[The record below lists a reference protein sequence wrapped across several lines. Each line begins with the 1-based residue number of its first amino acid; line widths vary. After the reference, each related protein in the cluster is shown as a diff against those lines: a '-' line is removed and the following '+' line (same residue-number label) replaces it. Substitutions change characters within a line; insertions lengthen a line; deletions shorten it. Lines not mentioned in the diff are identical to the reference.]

1 MKKILLS
8 FCMAACAL
16 FATAKDY
23 TDELIVT
30 VDDQSTPAMEATVTV
45 EEGDGKIAV
54 LLKNFTLS
62 MPGADPIPVG
72 NIYVPELGLTAADGY
87 DSFAAENKAVT
98 VTAGEPADAGWFGP
112 IMFANGLDINIS
124 GKVSDTKLYCELD
137 LTFGEGESQQ
147 IIHVTF
153 GTDDFTSSVLSAKAG
168 DPDKLVDVYTIL
180 GVQAKSQVKKS
191 QALDGLQ
198 RGIYIVDGKKVI
210 KR

>member
-23 TDELIVT
+23 TDNL
-30 VDDQSTPAMEATVTV
+30 TVTI
-45 EEGDGKIAV
+45 DGQ
-54 LLKNFTLS
+54 TT
-62 MPGADPIPVG
+62 PVG
-72 NIYVPELGLTAADGY
+72 QTVVSVTDNEDGTVLISLKDFSLLGEINVGTINVEDVPVTEEDGY
-87 DSFAAENKAVT
+87 KSFALEDKAISVVDGDNPDVIWNPT
-98 VTAGEPADAGWFGP
+98 FFDGLP
-112 IMFANGLDINIS
+112 IDIS
-124 GKVSDTKLYCELD
+124 GKFTDDKFYCELD
-137 LTFGEGESQQ
+137 LTFVAGETQQ

>member
-23 TDELIVT
+23 TDNLVVT
-30 VDDQSTPAMEATVTV
+30 VDGNAA
-45 EEGDGKIAV
+45 
-54 LLKNFTLS
+54 
-62 MPGADPIPVG
+62 PVG
-72 NIYVPELGLTAADGY
+72 QTVISIEEIDSTGIISISLKDFSLMGAINVGTIHVNNVPVTNEGNYKSFSLEDKAISVTEGEDTTVVWNPEIFDGL
-87 DSFAAENKAVT
+87 
-98 VTAGEPADAGWFGP
+98 P
-112 IMFANGLDINIS
+112 IDIS
-124 GKVSDTKLYCELD
+124 GKYTDDKLYCALD
-137 LTFGEGESQQ
+137 LTFGEGEDQQ
-147 IIHVTF
+147 VIHVTF
-153 GTDDFTSSVLSAKAG
+153 GTDDFPSSVLSALAD
-168 DPDKLVDVYTIL
+168 DPDKLVNVYTIL

>member
-1 MKKILLS
+1 MNMKKILLS

-23 TDELIVT
+23 TDEL
-30 VDDQSTPAMEATVTV
+30 TVTI
-45 EEGDGKIAV
+45 DG
-54 LLKNFTLS
+54 TS
-62 MPGADPIPVG
+62 MPVGQTDVSVTENEDGTILIALKDFSLMGQINVGTINVEDVPV
-72 NIYVPELGLTAADGY
+72 TAENGY
-87 DSFAAENKAVT
+87 KSFALENKKISVT
-98 VTAGEPADAGWFGP
+98 DGEDTTVVWNP
-112 IMFANGLDINIS
+112 IMFDGLPINIS
-124 GKVSDTKLYCELD
+124 GKFTDEKFYCALD
-137 LTFGEGESQQ
+137 LTFGEGEGQQ
-147 IIHVTF
+147 TIHVTF

>member
-16 FATAKDY
+16 FASAKDY
-23 TDELIVT
+23 TDNLIVT
-30 VDDQSTPAMEATVTV
+30 VDDQSTPAMEATVTI
-45 EEGDGKIAV
+45 EEGDETISV

-72 NIYVPELGLTAADGY
+72 NIYVPDLELATADGY
-87 DSFAAENKAVT
+87 NSFAAENKAVT
-98 VTAGEPADAGWFGP
+98 VTAGEPADAGWLGP

-147 IIHVTF
+147 IIHVVF
-153 GTDDFTSSVLSAKAG
+153 GTDDFTSSVLSAKAD
-168 DPDKLVDVYTIL
+168 DPNKLVDVYNIL
-180 GVQAKSQVKKS
+180 GVQVKNDVRKSE
-191 QALDGLQ
+191 ALEGLQ

-210 KR
+210 KQ